1 MKQRLV
7 IASWAPCTTNDATA
21 NTLPYY
27 ATVGAD
33 PRPAPSV
40 RQLIMQIPT
49 DATAAR
55 VLLVD
60 DDTIAL
66 ELLSLLLAGAGTAVI
81 RAHGGQEALDLLHSL
96 PLPDLV
102 LVDHQMPGVSGV
114 DVARYIHSLP
124 EPRPRVV
131 AMSASPLPKADLA
144 LFDDFLFKPVDPDML
159 RAALAARPAWQHAL
173 PAALD
178 TSIVSKLQAIMP
190 PSAIRELYTVYVA
203 DTRQRIAELEQYS
216 AAGDEDALR
225 RCAHQ
230 LKGAAAMAGVP
241 GIASIAAGL
250 EEGHLPRRDHRKL
263 FHQLRSACD
272 DVEQSMTKSTAPESK
287 VPGEAR

>member
-1 MKQRLV
+1 M
-7 IASWAPCTTNDATA
+7 
-21 NTLPYY
+21 PYY

-40 RQLIMQIPT
+40 PLLTMHKHPE
-49 DATAAR
+49 ATAAR

-66 ELLSLLLAGAGTAVI
+66 ELVSLLLNAAGAAVI
-81 RAHGGQEALDLLHSL
+81 RAHGGQEALDVLNDLLKSL
-96 PLPDLV
+96 PLPDVV
-102 LVDHQMPGVSGV
+102 LVDHQMPGVGGA
-114 DVARYIHSLP
+114 DVARYVRSLP

-131 AMSASPLPKADLA
+131 AMSASPLSKADLA
-144 LFDDFLFKPVDPDML
+144 LFDDFLSKPIDPDML
-159 RAALAARPAWQHAL
+159 RAALAGRTARQPAL
-173 PAALD
+173 PPALD
-178 TSIVSKLQAIMP
+178 SSTIAKLQAIMP
-190 PSAIRELYTVYVA
+190 PSAMRELYTVYVA
-203 DTRQRIAELEQYS
+203 DTRQRIAELEQCS
-216 AAGDEDALR
+216 ASGDEAGLR

-250 EEGHLPRRDHRKL
+250 EAGELPRRDHRKL
-263 FHQLRSACD
+263 FHELRSACD
-272 DVEQSMTKSTAPESK
+272 DVEQSMTKSATPKSTVPKRTAPKST